1 MRTTTV
7 GIFAATLALTGCG
20 SSTKFANKPRPAT
33 PVDLAV
39 YVNNSRVSLSP
50 AQVGAGEIIF
60 IDTNQADKAES
71 ITIHPATDTSRQLAT
86 TGPIQPQATA
96 QVTVDL
102 KNPGDYTVA
111 TAAGRQPTEAAAAT
125 AAASATKIQPA
136 ALHIGPPRPNSSNVL
151 LQP

>member
-7 GIFAATLALTGCG
+7 GLFVAMLAVTGCG

-39 YVNNSRVSLSP
+39 YVNNSRVSVSP
-50 AQVGAGEIIF
+50 SQVGAGEVIF
-60 IDTNQADKAES
+60 IVTNQADKAES
-71 ITIHPATDTSRQLAT
+71 VIIHPTSDSSRQLAT
-86 TGPIQPQATA
+86 TGPIQPEATA

-102 KNPGDYTVA
+102 RVPGDYTVA
-111 TAAGRQPTEAAAAT
+111 TMTGGQTQAQLAT
-125 AAASATKIQPA
+125 AAKIQSA
-136 ALHIGPPRPNSSNVL
+136 SLRIGPPRPNSSNTL

>member
-7 GIFAATLALTGCG
+7 GLFVAVLTVTGCG

-39 YVNNSRVSLSP
+39 YVNNSRVSISP
-50 AQVGAGEIIF
+50 SQVGAGEVIF
-60 IDTNQADKAES
+60 IVTNQADTAES
-71 ITIHPATDTSRQLAT
+71 IIIHPSTDSSRQLAT

-102 KNPGDYTVA
+102 KNPGNYTVA
-111 TAAGRQPTEAAAAT
+111 TAATGRTEAQLAT
-125 AAASATKIQPA
+125 ATATKIQSA
-136 ALHIGPPRPNSSNVL
+136 ALHIGPPRPSSSSTL